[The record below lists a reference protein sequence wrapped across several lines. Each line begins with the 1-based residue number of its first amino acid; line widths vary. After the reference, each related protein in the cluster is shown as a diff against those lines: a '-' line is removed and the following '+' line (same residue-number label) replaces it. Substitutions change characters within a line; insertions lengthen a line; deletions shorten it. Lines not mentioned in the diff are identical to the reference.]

1 MQSLSIYILQG
12 IKYLTLLQIH
22 NVFAYIISYYPSAR
36 YSNVGDADT
45 SVWRW
50 LENKYAV

>member
-12 IKYLTLLQIH
+12 IKYLTPVQIH
-22 NVFAYIISYYPSAR
+22 HVFVCIMSYYTGAR

-45 SVWRW
+45 
-50 LENKYAV
+50 